1 MPQLFKYPVKPI
13 FLDDFII
20 GSKQW
25 ATTRQDSDNV
35 TRNFKVSEVVAAIL
49 HALSIGTV
57 TSIATTPST
66 YINVTGGTITTTG
79 TINMALNATGLAALP
94 DDRKLQFL
102 RGDNTWSLPGPT
114 PTDVSISDQGVELTA
129 DTESVNFTGNILA
142 SGGQVGFITVDFPG
156 LQALID
162 SVIAGAG
169 IGVTDV
175 AGAITIANTGVT
187 QVRAGGNVTLSGGT
201 GDVTVSTTANA
212 GTVTNV
218 LGGTGIATITNSSSN
233 PEIAIEYTGNNNY
246 IGGNLNAEVI
256 SSDDIIN
263 YEQITTS
270 NVKSTKLRDIPP
282 AVLTQVKTYIDDAD
296 LNKVKNVEPSG
307 FDETATAKYMV
318 TCTIS
323 EYNAIVSKDPNTLY
337 FIVGAGTSY
346 TTTLDLATNNNIT
359 TVNGGTYSFSSTING
374 VAGTSITGPA
384 GTSYTF
390 VISINAGTDTYA
402 PGNIPIT
409 LTGTIP
415 VGGST
420 LSPSITGTVTRPNT
434 NYLVNARLNLTLN
447 DDLSTGENV
456 TWKYNTNTDA
466 NLSYK
471 PGPGATD
478 FDSSPYG
485 YDFNTQVEIYD
496 AATYVFTSGPTYDG
510 GAYSGTWA
518 NGTVYSTNVNGVT
531 QNVSHTIAASI
542 GTIAY
547 SALLTVNDNTTV
559 VGAGAGSPGHSWN
572 ISSATPSGSFS
583 GTFAGLSTGT
593 TGAQITG
600 LNNVSLDPLN
610 SYAWANPATPSLNN
624 NYAWTTGPTYTWT
637 SSGSGTPSVQT
648 ISGANGSDTL
658 TITGQITYTAPPNP
672 VTLTL
677 KYQTTGNVDNP
688 TGSIILNGGSVTLNP
703 VGQSGNPPTTL
714 QTSSGASYRIP
725 SSGNIT
731 ATASE
736 GYYFSTGFNASPPFV
751 SSPPV
756 APSSNAD
763 VISVLTGELSLAQ
776 SPTPTVNQTTYSG
789 APTATYETLFEGGGT
804 IGTDSGTIQTVGSNP
819 GPVSGNTFN
828 IGNGQVTITVNKSSN
843 SGNAVGEV
851 TITWPTTPVSYT
863 TIAEGAAVG
872 NPQKTLTV
880 TQGTSLSVS
889 INEAMPVNPVTVTLD
904 LDTTG
909 ITGTEFTNTGDAT
922 GATNVA
928 VPGTTGQSFNPNLVA
943 NAGYQFTSGPFY
955 AGAGTNFTQP
965 NVSGNV
971 TINASGTIVASSA
984 RTTLAVVTNITGT
997 EWSYSGGDS
1006 PGSYY
1011 DLTPGATGSFNILV
1025 PANANYY
1032 WFNGPFYSL
1041 SSTGLPA
1048 VTNPVSYT
1056 QSVSNQ
1062 VLTVYISGTISP
1074 DPAITLN
1081 YVNNIVGA
1089 PASQGATPQ
1098 PLPDTSGL
1106 YTITPGPVATANA
1119 GSIFDQE
1126 PIGDPWDLGTI
1137 TATAATNFSFVVNS
1151 TYPTGFSFSTQAGSY
1166 DLTGTSMPSGG
1177 GTSVQVLEGQVVRTA
1192 ATIQLEQ
1199 QSQVSSARFK
1209 ATYTATGG
1217 ATRSLVPNS
1226 SNCSTLPCTITA
1238 SNYDAGLT
1246 TGNAGQVTIRVEKT
1260 TNSGITQS
1268 SGSILWGDGT
1278 LKNFSSG
1285 YNTITDT
1292 SGLMTHTIPSLGSLQ
1307 TTALYSVSVDES

>member
-35 TRNFKVSEVVAAIL
+35 TRNFKVSEVVATIL

-79 TINMALNATGLAALP
+79 TIDMALNATGLAALP

-256 SSDDIIN
+256 SGDDIIN

-270 NVKSTKLRDIPP
+270 NVKSTKLRDIPA

-346 TTTLDLATNNNIT
+346 TTTLDLATNDNIT

-390 VISINAGTDTYA
+390 VISINTGTDTYA

-456 TWKYNTNTDA
+456 TWKYNTNTNA

-485 YDFNTQVEIYD
+485 YDFNTQVQIYD

-542 GTIAY
+542 GTVAY

-736 GYYFSTGFNASPPFV
+736 GYYFSTAFTASPPFV

-763 VISVLTGELSLAQ
+763 VVSVLTGEISLAQ
-776 SPTPTVNQTTYSG
+776 ATPSVTQTTYSG

-828 IGNGQVTITVNKSSN
+828 IGNGQVEISVSKSSN
-843 SGNAVGEV
+843 SGNAVGAV

-872 NPQKTLTV
+872 TQTKTVTLT
-880 TQGTSLSVS
+880 QGATPTVG
-889 INEAMPVNPVTVTLD
+889 INEATPVNPVTATLV
-904 LDTTG
+904 LNTSG
-909 ITGTEFTNTGDAT
+909 VTGTEFTNAGDAS

-928 VPGTTGQSFNPNLVA
+928 VPGTTGQSFSPNLQA
-943 NAGYQFTSGPFY
+943 NADYQFTSGPTY
-955 AGAGTNFTQP
+955 SGAGTNFTQP

-971 TINASGTIVASSA
+971 TIIATGVVEAIDYTVTLAYANSITGGTAGVEYTLSPASGST
-984 RTTLAVVTNITGT
+984 RTGGVGTG
-997 EWSYSGGDS
+997 YSFG
-1006 PGSYY
+1006 
-1011 DLTPGATGSFNILV
+1011 N
-1025 PANANYY
+1025 
-1032 WFNGPFYSL
+1032 
-1041 SSTGLPA
+1041 
-1048 VTNPVSYT
+1048 
-1056 QSVSNQ
+1056 
-1062 VLTVYISGTISP
+1062 
-1074 DPAITLN
+1074 
-1081 YVNNIVGA
+1081 
-1089 PASQGATPQ
+1089 
-1098 PLPDTSGL
+1098 
-1106 YTITPGPVATANA
+1106 
-1119 GSIFDQE
+1119 
-1126 PIGDPWDLGTI
+1126 I
-1137 TATAATNFSFVVNS
+1137 TATPATG
-1151 TYPTGFSFSTQAGSY
+1151 YYFSTPFNATQ
-1166 DLTGTSMPSGG
+1166 TSGFTLPIIGIMPSGG
-1177 GTSVQVLEGQVVRTA
+1177 GIASQTLTGVIALAR
-1192 ATIQLEQ
+1192 ATIE
-1199 QSQVSSARFK
+1199 VVCVAIPVTTGITY
-1209 ATYTATGG
+1209 ATSFAPGGSG
-1217 ATRSLVPNS
+1217 ATR
-1226 SNCSTLPCTITA
+1226 I
-1238 SNYDAGLT
+1238 LT
-1246 TGNAGQVTIRVEKT
+1246 TTNTQTLSNSAFEYGNGSVTVTINRT
-1260 TNSGITQS
+1260 APSSSAQD
-1268 SGSILWGDGT
+1268 SGSIQWNLNGVQQGG
-1278 LKNFSSG
+1278 LQ
-1285 YNTITDT
+1285 TITIGATISYSRTITGVTAGDT
-1292 SGLMTHTIPSLGSLQ
+1292 I
-1307 TTALYSVSVDES
+1307 SVSIAEG